1 VLSLTPTT
9 HGGQPWDAAPL
20 PPWARAAAGDVDLEA
35 LREVV
40 VQRDIA
46 AAFVP
51 YADDETFVEH
61 LRASVQENLAALR
74 AYLSGTLALGDIRL
88 DRPLT
93 FGNVQAQLR
102 IPQTSLQRSY
112 RVGFVAMWE
121 AWMRA
126 VWSAAREL
134 GVPRE
139 QAVAAVLGVT
149 QRIFAYQDHVAYQV
163 AEEFSRTEEALG
175 RSRRQV
181 RQGLIRGLLGDD
193 PQVPTPAD
201 RVTIGYDLDWHHLAL
216 LLPRCAEADAD
227 RLLARLR
234 AEKHVPQS
242 LVHAVDMTSSVLWL
256 GRPVPWRPAEVE
268 DVTAFLRGAGLTAC
282 VSEPADGVGGLRESF
297 RQTQAIERVRSA
309 SGPTDVPAVLTYRDV
324 ALEILLL
331 HDPALARA
339 FVREE
344 LGPLADGS
352 AEAARLRETLE
363 VSYRLASHVATAE
376 QLAVHEHTVRN
387 RLQKTEQ
394 LLGHPLAE
402 RRTEVQVALRLHRL
416 VMAG

>member
-1 VLSLTPTT
+1 M
-9 HGGQPWDAAPL
+9 
-20 PPWARAAAGDVDLEA
+20 DLEG
-35 LREVV
+35 LRDVV

-51 YADDETFVEH
+51 YADDEAFVEH

-74 AYLSGTLALGDIRL
+74 AFLSGTLALEEIRL
-88 DRPLT
+88 DRPLN

-102 IPQTSLQRSY
+102 IPQSSLQRSY

-126 VWSAAREL
+126 VWSSARER
-134 GVPRE
+134 GVPRDE
-139 QAVAAVLGVT
+139 AVAAVLGIT

-181 RQGLIRGLLGDD
+181 RQGLVRGLLGDD

-201 RVTIGYDLDWHHLAL
+201 RVTIGYDLDWHHLAV
-216 LLPRCAEADAD
+216 LLPACAEADAE
-227 RLLARLR
+227 RLLGRLR
-234 AEKHVPQS
+234 AATHVPQS
-242 LVHAVDMTSSVLWL
+242 LVHAVDLASTVLWL
-256 GRPVPWRPAEVE
+256 GRPVAWQPADLAEVTS
-268 DVTAFLRGAGLTAC
+268 VLGGSGLTVC
-282 VSEPADGVGGLRESF
+282 ISEPAEGVGGLRQSF
-297 RQTQAIERVRSA
+297 RQVQAIERVRSA
-309 SGPTDVPAVLTYRDV
+309 SPSSDAPPLLSYQDV

-331 HDPALARA
+331 HDPTLARA
-339 FVREE
+339 FVRKE
-344 LGPLADGS
+344 LGPLAEGS
-352 AEAARLRETLE
+352 LEAARLRETLE

-376 QLAVHEHTVRN
+376 LLAVHEHTVRN

-416 VMAG
+416 VMPATAG